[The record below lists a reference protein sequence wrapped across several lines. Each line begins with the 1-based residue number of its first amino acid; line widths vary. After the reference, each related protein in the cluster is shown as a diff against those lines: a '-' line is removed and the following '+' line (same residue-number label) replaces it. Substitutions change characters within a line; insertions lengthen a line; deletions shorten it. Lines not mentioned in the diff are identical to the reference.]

1 VRLFFW
7 NVVLTV
13 LWVTTTEN
21 FSGANWGL
29 GYVLGFVILLILR
42 RLFPGA
48 NYFRIVLGVAEFAIF
63 FMKELIIANF
73 RVAKHTLGPLRRLRP
88 GVIEVPLA
96 EGITDPEITTLAN
109 LITLTP
115 GTMSLDVS
123 PDRKR
128 LFVHVIDLEDHDAAV
143 RDIKEQFERR
153 VLRTF
158 RWMH

>member
-1 VRLFFW
+1 MRLFFW

-21 FSGANWGL
+21 FSGTNWAL
-29 GYVLGFVILLILR
+29 GYVLGFTVLLVLR

-48 NYFRIVLGVAEFAIF
+48 RYFKIVLGVPEFALF
-63 FMKELIIANF
+63 FLKELVIANV
-73 RVAKHTLGPLRRLRP
+73 RVARHTLGPLNKLRP
-88 GVIEVPLA
+88 AVIEIPLA

-123 PDRKR
+123 PDKKR
-128 LFVHVIDLEDHDAAV
+128 LYVHVIDLDDADAAV
-143 RDIKEQFERR
+143 AEIKEQFERR

-158 RWMH
+158 R